1 MPVLKH
7 PRRERFAQEIAK
19 GMPQLKAY
27 GIAGYKP
34 NDGNASKLVRRPEVV
49 ARVREITG
57 RGAKRAEI
65 TVESICREL
74 EEARALARRL
84 EQASP
89 MVMASMGKAKVT
101 RLIDDVAKH
110 VGLDGGPIKHSIEVR
125 FVAAPRRE
133 EDEEP

>member
-57 RGAKRAEI
+57 RGAKRAEV

-74 EEARALARRL
+74 EEAR
-84 EQASP
+84 EIASQERQP
-89 MVMASMGKAKVT
+89 GSMVMASMGKAKIA
-101 RLIDDVAKH
+101 RLLEDVVKH
-110 VGLDGGPIKHSIEVR
+110 VGPDGQAIKHSIEVR
-125 FVAAPRRE
+125 FVDAPE
-133 EDEEP
+133 ESEEP